1 MRREAHIWHPVHDV
15 YGSGAANAWDVV
27 VELGGCGGR
36 VGGMWW
42 PSWWGL
48 RLVWHEGSGRVRF
61 WWWPSWWGLR
71 LVWHEGSGRGAGLRM
86 DAAHLV
92 CSR

>member
-36 VGGMWW
+36 VGG
-42 PSWWGL
+42 GC
-48 RLVWHEGSGRVRF
+48 VWCGMRVLGGCVFGGGRV
-61 WWWPSWWGLR
+61 GGGC
-71 LVWHEGSGRGAGLRM
+71 VWCGMRVLGVVRA
-86 DAAHLV
+86 
-92 CSR
+92 